1 MNDWDKL
8 YGAALEVQNE
18 RSVSSFIE
26 AGSVAAALLT
36 GRGHIYRGVCIDTAC
51 SLGMCAERNA
61 IANMITN
68 GEDEI
73 DKILIIMPDGRPG
86 LPCGAC
92 MELMMQLGANGG
104 ETEILTDLSGFQT
117 AKLKSASSLVGPPR
131 RKYRKVII

>member
-1 MNDWDKL
+1 M
-8 YGAALEVQNE
+8 
-18 RSVSSFIE
+18 
-26 AGSVAAALLT
+26 AAALLT

-92 MELMMQLGANGG
+92 MELMMQLGQ
-104 ETEILTDLSGFQT
+104 TEGKQRSLQT
-117 AKLKSASSLVGPPR
+117 FPVFRLQS
-131 RKYRKVII
+131 